1 MALYSDKKGR
11 PLRKSYRRVGIRR
24 DKNFSDLSSTS
35 TSLENLL
42 NELKD
47 DSDSTFLFR
56 DLAAIQN
63 ISSEGLDNSGYL
75 KIAGSAV
82 RYTNQGGDQLVY
94 DPRITYQNRLD
105 KVKIF
110 TGEPRLAG
118 GNGLTANYYQN
129 DQITFDEHSDFNY
142 NVDPNTTSADI
153 FGGVTAD
160 GELPSDNFWE
170 EGDFTYT
177 DKVHPQSVKSNTG
190 VKWEGYYI
198 PTRTGTV
205 QLVVESTGYYTMD
218 FNEVGYEEDNDKN
231 IISAGIGTYAEH
243 ARIGISRSIS
253 GINGSAGTNQIT
265 IPASNLGQINNIG
278 IGMTVSGSNNIAAET
293 KVTGFNKTTGVV
305 NLITSSGNAVTGTI
319 SNATLTFAR
328 ELGQRIRHPSDT
340 QTLIAFKKYRIR
352 FRYFHHKNFDSK
364 DIIRVFDVDYKTPN
378 MAADGDLRFNHLFSL
393 DYNFSN
399 AGKGDFNRFNDNS
412 ILYGGT
418 NIVGIGNSTDS
429 SEYLRVKSLGKLD
442 VTYKTKEFLGN
453 GLNVSTGIVRNQ
465 GSYTTLSNNPIVF
478 VGDTLTTNIEVGN
491 YVIGDNIPLDARVI
505 AIQDNQFV
513 IMDKNSTATA
523 TTTVK
528 FIDHRGFVRRVRI
541 DANTGNNVINA
552 ATGYSFRSSGTHTV
566 GGVTKNAPNERTI
579 NTDSQ
584 KDMIVIGTNISGYK
598 KIDSIATDGS
608 SVTLSGNVTTDANE
622 DVFVYQSRGL
632 KDNSLQTF
640 CDRFN
645 ASPTVRC
652 LISDIPTSESP
663 KNVGVTTFK
672 VEDLNGVG
680 VGWEVQGA
688 YFGQDGISISSI
700 ETDPAN
706 SDFKLITLS
715 SGITRPFP
723 DGAQITAVDP
733 SKDAT
738 DYQLCCPPTDT
749 SPPFVPTEDGLNTT
763 DEFKDFKLVE
773 GYLIFDDLTLKDVS
787 NNAFKIPDDDSLN
800 VNRTIDIKTP
810 NGVVMKLFATT

>member
-11 PLRKSYRRVGIRR
+11 PLRKSYKRVGIRR
-24 DKNFSDLSSTS
+24 DRNFSDLSSTS

-56 DLAAIQN
+56 DLAAIEN
-63 ISSEGLDNSGYL
+63 ISSEGLSNSNYL
-75 KIAGSAV
+75 KIAGRSTK
-82 RYTNQGGDQLVY
+82 YTTQIGQQLAY
-94 DPRITYQNRLD
+94 NPRITFQNKLD
-105 KVKIF
+105 KIKIF

-142 NVDPNTTSADI
+142 TADPNTTSADV

-170 EGDFTYT
+170 DGDFTYT
-177 DKVHPQSVKSNTG
+177 EKVHPQSVKSNTG

-198 PTRTGTV
+198 PTKTGQV
-205 QLVVESTGYYTMD
+205 EFVVESTGYFTMD
-218 FNEVGYEEDNDKN
+218 FNTSGYEEDNDKN
-231 IISAGIGTYAEH
+231 IVSPGIGTYTEY

-253 GINGSAGTNQIT
+253 GINGSAGTNEIT
-265 IPASNLGQINNIG
+265 IPNSNLGKMNNIG

-293 KVTGFNKTTGVV
+293 TVSDFNKNTGVV
-305 NLITSSGNAVTGTI
+305 QLATSSGNAVTGTI

-328 ELGQRIRHPSDT
+328 ELGQNIIHKSVT

-352 FRYFHHKNFDSK
+352 LRYFHHKNFDSK
-364 DIIRVFDVDYKTPN
+364 DISRKFDVDYRTPA
-378 MAADGDLRFNHLFSL
+378 MSADQDLRFNHLFSL
-393 DYNFSN
+393 DYDFSN
-399 AGKGDFNRFNDNS
+399 AGKGDFNRFDDNS
-412 ILYGGT
+412 VLFGGT

-442 VTYKTKEFLGN
+442 VTYRPKEFLGN
-453 GLNVSTGIVRNQ
+453 GSNISTGIVRNQ
-465 GSYTTLSNNPIVF
+465 GSFITSTNTPLVVANN
-478 VGDTLTTNIEVGN
+478 TLTSNIEVGN
-491 YVIGDNIPLDARVI
+491 YIIGDNIPLDARVI
-505 AIQDNQFV
+505 SIQDNQFV
-513 IMDKNSTATA
+513 VMDKNA
-523 TTTVK
+523 TTTAVNTVK
-528 FIDHRGFVRRVRI
+528 FINHRGFVRRVRVN
-541 DANTGNNVINA
+541 ANGGSTTIVA
-552 ATGYSFRSSGTHTV
+552 ASGFSFRSSGTHTV
-566 GGVTKNAPNERTI
+566 GGVPKNAPNERTI

-608 SVTLSGNVTTDANE
+608 SVTLSGSVTTAANE

-640 CDRFN
+640 CDRFSG
-645 ASPTVRC
+645 SPTVRC
-652 LISDIPTSESP
+652 LISDIAESESP
-663 KNVGVTTFK
+663 KNVGVTTFF
-672 VEDLNGVG
+672 VEDLNGIG
-680 VGWEVQGA
+680 VGWELQGA
-688 YFGQDGISISSI
+688 YFGQNGISISSI
-700 ETDPAN
+700 ETDPTN

-723 DGAQITAVDP
+723 DGARITAVEP
-733 SKDAT
+733 AKNTT

-749 SPPFVPTEDGLNTT
+749 SPPFVPTEDGLSTT
-763 DEFKDFKLVE
+763 NEFKDFKLVE
-773 GYLIFDDLTLKDVS
+773 GYLIFDDLTLRDES
-787 NNAFKIPDDDSLN
+787 GNASKIPDGDSLN

-810 NGVVMKLFATT
+810 SGVMKLFATT

>member
-11 PLRKSYRRVGIRR
+11 PLRKSYKRVGIRR
-24 DKNFSDLSSTS
+24 DRNFSDLSSTS

-56 DLAAIQN
+56 DLAAIEN
-63 ISSEGLDNSGYL
+63 ISSEGLSNSNYL
-75 KIAGSAV
+75 KIAGSSTK
-82 RYTNQGGDQLVY
+82 YTTQAGQQLAY
-94 DPRITYQNRLD
+94 NPRITFQNKLD
-105 KVKIF
+105 KIKIF

-142 NVDPNTTSADI
+142 TADPNTTSADV

-170 EGDFTYT
+170 DGDFTYT
-177 DKVHPQSVKSNTG
+177 EKVHPQSVKSNTG

-198 PTRTGTV
+198 PTKTGQV
-205 QLVVESTGYYTMD
+205 EFVVESTGYFTMD
-218 FNEVGYEEDNDKN
+218 FNTSGYEEDNDKN
-231 IISAGIGTYAEH
+231 IVSPGIGTYTEY

-253 GINGSAGTNQIT
+253 GINGSAGTNEIT
-265 IPASNLGQINNIG
+265 IPNSNLGKMNNIG

-293 KVTGFNKTTGVV
+293 TVSDFNKNTGVV
-305 NLITSSGNAVTGTI
+305 QLATSSGNAVTGTI

-328 ELGQRIRHPSDT
+328 ELGQNIIHKSVT

-352 FRYFHHKNFDSK
+352 LRYFHHKNFDSK
-364 DIIRVFDVDYKTPN
+364 DISRKFDVDYRTPA
-378 MAADGDLRFNHLFSL
+378 MSADQDLRFNHLFSL
-393 DYNFSN
+393 DYDFSN
-399 AGKGDFNRFNDNS
+399 AGKGDFNRFDDNS
-412 ILYGGT
+412 VLFGGT

-442 VTYKTKEFLGN
+442 VTYRPKEFLGN
-453 GLNVSTGIVRNQ
+453 GSNISTGIVRNQ
-465 GSYTTLSNNPIVF
+465 GSFITSTNTPLVVANN
-478 VGDTLTTNIEVGN
+478 TLTSNIEVGN
-491 YVIGDNIPLDARVI
+491 YIIGDNIPLDARVI
-505 AIQDNQFV
+505 SIQDNQFV
-513 IMDKNSTATA
+513 VMDKNA
-523 TTTVK
+523 TTTAVNTVK
-528 FIDHRGFVRRVRI
+528 FINHRGFVRRVRVN
-541 DANTGNNVINA
+541 ANGGSTTIVA
-552 ATGYSFRSSGTHTV
+552 ASGFSFRSSGTHTV
-566 GGVTKNAPNERTI
+566 GGVPKNAPNERTI

-608 SVTLSGNVTTDANE
+608 SVTLNGSVTTAANE

-640 CDRFN
+640 CDRFSG
-645 ASPTVRC
+645 SPTVRC
-652 LISDIPTSESP
+652 LISDIAESESP
-663 KNVGVTTFK
+663 KNVGVTTFF
-672 VEDLNGVG
+672 VEDLNGIG
-680 VGWEVQGA
+680 VGWELQGA
-688 YFGQDGISISSI
+688 YFGQNGISISSI
-700 ETDPAN
+700 ETDPTN

-723 DGAQITAVDP
+723 DGARITAVEP
-733 SKDAT
+733 AKNTT

-749 SPPFVPTEDGLNTT
+749 SPPFVPTEDGLSTT
-763 DEFKDFKLVE
+763 NEFKDFKLVE
-773 GYLIFDDLTLKDVS
+773 GYLIFDDLTLRDES
-787 NNAFKIPDDDSLN
+787 GNASKIPDGDSLN

-810 NGVVMKLFATT
+810 SGVMKLFATT

>member
-11 PLRKSYRRVGIRR
+11 PLRKSYRRIGIRR

-35 TSLENLL
+35 KSLENLL

-47 DSDSTFLFR
+47 DSDSTFLFS

-63 ISSEGLDNSGYL
+63 ISSEGLSNGDYL
-75 KIAGSAV
+75 KIAGSSTK
-82 RYTNQGGDQLVY
+82 YTTSVGQEFSY
-94 DPRITYQNRLD
+94 DPRITYQNKLD
-105 KVKIF
+105 KIKTF

-118 GNGLTANYYQN
+118 GGGLTANYYQN
-129 DQITFDEHSDFNY
+129 DQILFDEHSDFNY
-142 NVDPNTTSADI
+142 NVDPNTTSADV
-153 FGGVTAD
+153 FGGVTED
-160 GELPSDNFWE
+160 GQLPSDNFWE
-170 EGDFTYT
+170 EGNFGYT
-177 DKVHPQSVKSNTG
+177 EKVHPQSVKSNTG
-190 VKWEGYYI
+190 VKWEGYFI
-198 PTRTGTV
+198 PTRTGSV
-205 QLVVESTGYYTMD
+205 RFEVESTGYFTMD
-218 FNEVGYEEDNDKN
+218 FNKSGYEEDNDKK
-231 IISAGIGTYAEH
+231 IISVGIGTYTEH
-243 ARIGISRSIS
+243 VRIGISTSIS
-253 GINGSAGTNQIT
+253 GINSTASNQIT
-265 IPASNLGQINNIG
+265 IPTVNLEQMNTIG
-278 IGMTVSGSNNIAAET
+278 IGMTVSGSGITAET
-293 KVTGFNKTTGVV
+293 KVADFDRN
-305 NLITSSGNAVTGTI
+305 TGTVSLLSPTGDSFTGSV
-319 SNATLTFAR
+319 SNTTLTFAR
-328 ELGQRIRHPSDT
+328 ELGQTILHKFISP
-340 QTLIAFKKYRIR
+340 TLIAFKKYRIR
-352 FRYFHHKNFDSK
+352 LRYFHHKNFDSK
-364 DIIRVFDVDYKTPN
+364 DITRSFNIDYRDAGMPN
-378 MAADGDLRFNHLFSL
+378 DEDLRFNSLFSL
-393 DYNFSN
+393 DYDFSN
-399 AGKGDFNRFNDNS
+399 AGKGDFNKFDDNS
-412 ILYGGT
+412 VLFGGT

-442 VTYKTKEFLGN
+442 VTYKPKEFLGN
-453 GLNVSTGIVRNQ
+453 GSNLSTGIVRNQ
-465 GSYTTLSNNPIVF
+465 GSFITILNSPLVF
-478 VGDTLTTNIEVGN
+478 VTTNLTSNIEIGN

-505 AIQDNQFV
+505 DIQDNQFI

-528 FIDHRGFVRRVRI
+528 FINHRGFVRRVRI

-552 ATGYSFRSSGTHTV
+552 ATGYSFRSSGSHTV

-640 CDRFN
+640 CDRFS

-672 VEDLNGVG
+672 VEDLNGIG

-688 YFGQDGISISSI
+688 YFGQDGISISAI
-700 ETDPAN
+700 ETDPTN

-723 DGAQITAVDP
+723 DGAQITAVEP
-733 SKDAT
+733 TKNTT

-763 DEFKDFKLVE
+763 DEFKDFKLIE
-773 GYLIFDDLTLKDVS
+773 GYLIFDDLTIKDVS
-787 NNAFKIPDDDSLN
+787 NNATKIPDGDSLN
-800 VNRTIDIKTP
+800 VNRTLDIKTP
-810 NGVVMKLFATT
+810 SGVMKLFATT

>member
-11 PLRKSYRRVGIRR
+11 PLRKSYKRVGIRR
-24 DKNFSDLSSTS
+24 DRNFSDLSSTS

-56 DLAAIQN
+56 DLAAIEN
-63 ISSEGLDNSGYL
+63 ISSEGLSNSNYL
-75 KIAGSAV
+75 KIAGSSTK
-82 RYTNQGGDQLVY
+82 YTTQIGQQLAY
-94 DPRITYQNRLD
+94 NPRITFQNKLD
-105 KVKIF
+105 KIKIF

-142 NVDPNTTSADI
+142 TADPNTTSADV

-170 EGDFTYT
+170 DGDFTYT
-177 DKVHPQSVKSNTG
+177 EKVHPQSVKSNTG

-198 PTRTGTV
+198 PTKTGQV
-205 QLVVESTGYYTMD
+205 EFVVESTGYFTMD
-218 FNEVGYEEDNDKN
+218 FNTSGYEEDNDKN
-231 IISAGIGTYAEH
+231 IVSPGIGTYTEY

-253 GINGSAGTNQIT
+253 GINGSAGTNEIT
-265 IPASNLGQINNIG
+265 IPNSNLGKMNNIG

-293 KVTGFNKTTGVV
+293 TVSDFNKNTGVV
-305 NLITSSGNAVTGTI
+305 QLATSSGNAVTGTI

-328 ELGQRIRHPSDT
+328 ELGQNIIHKSVT

-352 FRYFHHKNFDSK
+352 LRYFHHKNFDSK
-364 DIIRVFDVDYKTPN
+364 DISRKFDVDYRTPA
-378 MAADGDLRFNHLFSL
+378 MSADQDLRFNHLFSL
-393 DYNFSN
+393 DYDFSN
-399 AGKGDFNRFNDNS
+399 AGKGDFNRFDDNS
-412 ILYGGT
+412 VLFGGT

-442 VTYKTKEFLGN
+442 VTYRPKEFLGN
-453 GLNVSTGIVRNQ
+453 GSNISTGIVRNQ
-465 GSYTTLSNNPIVF
+465 GSFITSTNTPLVVANN
-478 VGDTLTTNIEVGN
+478 TLTSNIEVGN
-491 YVIGDNIPLDARVI
+491 YIIGDNIPLDARVI
-505 AIQDNQFV
+505 SIQDNQFV
-513 IMDKNSTATA
+513 VMDKNA
-523 TTTVK
+523 TTTAVNTVK
-528 FIDHRGFVRRVRI
+528 FINHRGFVRRVRVN
-541 DANTGNNVINA
+541 ANGGNTTIVA
-552 ATGYSFRSSGTHTV
+552 ASGFSFRSSGTHTV
-566 GGVTKNAPNERTI
+566 GGVPKNAPNERTI

-608 SVTLSGNVTTDANE
+608 SVTLNGSVTTAANE

-640 CDRFN
+640 CDRFSG
-645 ASPTVRC
+645 SPTVRC
-652 LISDIPTSESP
+652 LISDIAESESP
-663 KNVGVTTFK
+663 KNVGVTTFF
-672 VEDLNGVG
+672 VEDLNGIG
-680 VGWEVQGA
+680 VGWELQGA
-688 YFGQDGISISSI
+688 YFGQNGISISSI
-700 ETDPAN
+700 ETDPTN

-723 DGAQITAVDP
+723 DGARITAVEP
-733 SKDAT
+733 AKNTT

-749 SPPFVPTEDGLNTT
+749 SPPFVPTEDGLSTT
-763 DEFKDFKLVE
+763 NEFKDFKLVE
-773 GYLIFDDLTLKDVS
+773 GYLIFDDLTLRDES
-787 NNAFKIPDDDSLN
+787 GNASKIPDGDSLN

-810 NGVVMKLFATT
+810 SGVMKLFATT

>member
-11 PLRKSYRRVGIRR
+11 PLRKSYKRVGIRR
-24 DKNFSDLSSTS
+24 DRNFSDLSSTS

-56 DLAAIQN
+56 DLAAIEN
-63 ISSEGLDNSGYL
+63 ISSEGLSNSNYL
-75 KIAGSAV
+75 KIAGSSTK
-82 RYTNQGGDQLVY
+82 YTTQAGQQLAY
-94 DPRITYQNRLD
+94 NPRITFQNKLD
-105 KVKIF
+105 KIKIF

-142 NVDPNTTSADI
+142 TADPNTTSADV

-170 EGDFTYT
+170 DGDFTYT
-177 DKVHPQSVKSNTG
+177 EKVHPQSVKSNTG

-198 PTRTGTV
+198 PTKTGQV
-205 QLVVESTGYYTMD
+205 EFVVESTGYFTMD
-218 FNEVGYEEDNDKN
+218 FNTSGYEEDNDKN
-231 IISAGIGTYAEH
+231 IVSPGIGTYTEY

-253 GINGSAGTNQIT
+253 GINGSAGTNEIT
-265 IPASNLGQINNIG
+265 IPNSNLGKMNNIG

-293 KVTGFNKTTGVV
+293 TVSDFNKNTGVV
-305 NLITSSGNAVTGTI
+305 QLATSSGNAVTGTI

-328 ELGQRIRHPSDT
+328 ELGQNIIHKSVT

-352 FRYFHHKNFDSK
+352 LRYFHHKNFDSK
-364 DIIRVFDVDYKTPN
+364 DISRKFDIDYRTPA
-378 MAADGDLRFNHLFSL
+378 MSADQDLRFNYLFSL
-393 DYNFSN
+393 DYDFSN
-399 AGKGDFNRFNDNS
+399 AGKGDFNRFDDNS
-412 ILYGGT
+412 VLFGGT

-442 VTYKTKEFLGN
+442 VTYRPKEFLGN
-453 GLNVSTGIVRNQ
+453 GSNISTGIVRNQ
-465 GSYTTLSNNPIVF
+465 GSFITSANTPLVIANN
-478 VGDTLTTNIEVGN
+478 TLTSNIEVGN
-491 YVIGDNIPLDARVI
+491 YIIGDNIPLDARVI
-505 AIQDNQFV
+505 SIQDNQFV
-513 IMDKNSTATA
+513 VMDKNA
-523 TTTVK
+523 TTTAVNTVK
-528 FIDHRGFVRRVRI
+528 FINHRGFVRRVRVN
-541 DANTGNNVINA
+541 ANGGSTTIVA
-552 ATGYSFRSSGTHTV
+552 ASGFSFRSSGTHTV
-566 GGVTKNAPNERTI
+566 GGVSKNAPNERTI

-608 SVTLSGNVTTDANE
+608 SVTLSGSVTTAANE

-640 CDRFN
+640 CDRFSG
-645 ASPTVRC
+645 SPTVRC
-652 LISDIPTSESP
+652 LISDIAESESP
-663 KNVGVTTFK
+663 KNVGVTTFF
-672 VEDLNGVG
+672 VEDLNGIG
-680 VGWEVQGA
+680 VGWELQGA
-688 YFGQDGISISSI
+688 YFGQNGISISSI
-700 ETDPAN
+700 ETDPTN

-723 DGAQITAVDP
+723 DGARITAVEP
-733 SKDAT
+733 AKNTT

-749 SPPFVPTEDGLNTT
+749 SPPFVPTEDGLSTT
-763 DEFKDFKLVE
+763 NEFKDFKLVE
-773 GYLIFDDLTLKDVS
+773 GYLIFDDLTLRDES
-787 NNAFKIPDDDSLN
+787 GNASKIPDGDSLN

-810 NGVVMKLFATT
+810 SGVMKLFATT

>member
-11 PLRKSYRRVGIRR
+11 PLRKSYKRVGIRR
-24 DKNFSDLSSTS
+24 DRNFSDLSSTS

-56 DLAAIQN
+56 DLAAIEN
-63 ISSEGLDNSGYL
+63 ISSEGLSNSNYL
-75 KIAGSAV
+75 KIAGSSTK
-82 RYTNQGGDQLVY
+82 YTTQAGQQLAY
-94 DPRITYQNRLD
+94 NPRITFQNKLD
-105 KVKIF
+105 KIKIF

-142 NVDPNTTSADI
+142 TADPNTTSADV

-170 EGDFTYT
+170 DGDFTYT
-177 DKVHPQSVKSNTG
+177 EKVHPQSVKSNTG

-198 PTRTGTV
+198 PTKTGQV
-205 QLVVESTGYYTMD
+205 EFVVESTGYFTMD
-218 FNEVGYEEDNDKN
+218 FNTSGYEEDNDKN
-231 IISAGIGTYAEH
+231 IVSPGIGTYTEY

-253 GINGSAGTNQIT
+253 GINGSAGTNEIT
-265 IPASNLGQINNIG
+265 IPNSNLGKMNNIG

-293 KVTGFNKTTGVV
+293 TVSDFNKNTGVV
-305 NLITSSGNAVTGTI
+305 QLATSSGNAVTGTI

-328 ELGQRIRHPSDT
+328 ELGQNVIHKSVT

-352 FRYFHHKNFDSK
+352 LRYFHHKNFDSK
-364 DIIRVFDVDYKTPN
+364 DISRKFDIDYRTPA
-378 MAADGDLRFNHLFSL
+378 MSADQDLRFNYLFSL
-393 DYNFSN
+393 DYDFSN
-399 AGKGDFNRFNDNS
+399 AGKGDFNRFDDNS
-412 ILYGGT
+412 VLFGGT

-442 VTYKTKEFLGN
+442 VTYRPKEFLGN
-453 GLNVSTGIVRNQ
+453 GSNISTGIVRNQ
-465 GSYTTLSNNPIVF
+465 GSFITSANTPLVIANN
-478 VGDTLTTNIEVGN
+478 TLTSNIEVGN
-491 YVIGDNIPLDARVI
+491 YIIGDNIPLDARVI
-505 AIQDNQFV
+505 SIQDNQFV
-513 IMDKNSTATA
+513 VMDKNA
-523 TTTVK
+523 TTTAVNTVK
-528 FIDHRGFVRRVRI
+528 FINHRGFVRRVRVN
-541 DANTGNNVINA
+541 ANGGSTTIVA
-552 ATGYSFRSSGTHTV
+552 ASGFSFRSSGTHTV
-566 GGVTKNAPNERTI
+566 GGVSKNAPNERTI

-608 SVTLSGNVTTDANE
+608 SVTLSGSVTTAANE

-640 CDRFN
+640 CDRFSG
-645 ASPTVRC
+645 SPTVRC
-652 LISDIPTSESP
+652 LISDIAESESP
-663 KNVGVTTFK
+663 KNVGVTTFF
-672 VEDLNGVG
+672 VEDLNGIG
-680 VGWEVQGA
+680 VGWELQGA
-688 YFGQDGISISSI
+688 YFGQNGISISSI
-700 ETDPAN
+700 ETDPTN

-723 DGAQITAVDP
+723 DGARITAVEP
-733 SKDAT
+733 AKNTT

-749 SPPFVPTEDGLNTT
+749 SPPFVPTEDGLSTT
-763 DEFKDFKLVE
+763 NEFKDFKLVE
-773 GYLIFDDLTLKDVS
+773 GYLIFDDLTLRDES
-787 NNAFKIPDDDSLN
+787 GNASKIPDGDSLN

-810 NGVVMKLFATT
+810 SGVMKLFATT

>member
-11 PLRKSYRRVGIRR
+11 PLRKSYKRVGIRR
-24 DKNFSDLSSTS
+24 DRNFSDLSSTS

-56 DLAAIQN
+56 DLAAIEN
-63 ISSEGLDNSGYL
+63 ISSEGLSNSNYL
-75 KIAGSAV
+75 KIAGSSTK
-82 RYTNQGGDQLVY
+82 YTTQIGQQLAY
-94 DPRITYQNRLD
+94 NPRITFQNKLD
-105 KVKIF
+105 KIKIF

-142 NVDPNTTSADI
+142 TADPNTTSADV

-170 EGDFTYT
+170 DGDFTYT
-177 DKVHPQSVKSNTG
+177 EKVHPQSVKSNTG

-198 PTRTGTV
+198 PTKTGQV
-205 QLVVESTGYYTMD
+205 EFVIESTGYFTMD
-218 FNEVGYEEDNDKN
+218 FNTSGYEEDNDKN
-231 IISAGIGTYAEH
+231 IVSPGIGTYTEY

-253 GINGSAGTNQIT
+253 GINGSAGTNEIT
-265 IPASNLGQINNIG
+265 IPNSNLGKMNNIG

-293 KVTGFNKTTGVV
+293 TVSDFNKNTGVV
-305 NLITSSGNAVTGTI
+305 QLATSSGNAVTGTI

-328 ELGQRIRHPSDT
+328 ELGQNVIHKSVT

-352 FRYFHHKNFDSK
+352 LRYFHHKNFDSK
-364 DIIRVFDVDYKTPN
+364 DIRRKFDVDYRTPA
-378 MAADGDLRFNHLFSL
+378 MSADQDLRFNYLFSL
-393 DYNFSN
+393 DYDFSN
-399 AGKGDFNRFNDNS
+399 AGKGDFNRFDDNS
-412 ILYGGT
+412 VLFGGT

-442 VTYKTKEFLGN
+442 VTYRPKEFLGN
-453 GLNVSTGIVRNQ
+453 GSNISTGVVRNQ
-465 GSYTTLSNNPIVF
+465 GSFITSANTPLVIANN
-478 VGDTLTTNIEVGN
+478 TLTSNIEVGN
-491 YVIGDNIPLDARVI
+491 YIIGDNIPLDARVI
-505 AIQDNQFV
+505 SIQDNQFV
-513 IMDKNSTATA
+513 VMDKNA
-523 TTTVK
+523 TTTAVNTVK
-528 FIDHRGFVRRVRI
+528 FINHRGFVRRVRVN
-541 DANTGNNVINA
+541 ANGGNTTIVA
-552 ATGYSFRSSGTHTV
+552 ASGFSFRSSGTHTV
-566 GGVTKNAPNERTI
+566 GGVPKNAPNERTI

-608 SVTLSGNVTTDANE
+608 SVTLSGSVTTAANE

-640 CDRFN
+640 CDRFSG
-645 ASPTVRC
+645 SPTVRC
-652 LISDIPTSESP
+652 LISDIAESESP
-663 KNVGVTTFK
+663 KNVGVTTFF
-672 VEDLNGVG
+672 VEDLNGIG
-680 VGWEVQGA
+680 VGWELQGA
-688 YFGQDGISISSI
+688 YFGQNGISISSI
-700 ETDPAN
+700 ETDPTN

-723 DGAQITAVDP
+723 DGARITAVEP
-733 SKDAT
+733 AKNTT

-749 SPPFVPTEDGLNTT
+749 SPPFVPTEDGLSTT
-763 DEFKDFKLVE
+763 NEFKDFKLVE
-773 GYLIFDDLTLKDVS
+773 GYLIFDDLTLRDES
-787 NNAFKIPDDDSLN
+787 GNASKIPDGDSLN

-810 NGVVMKLFATT
+810 SGVMKLFATT

>member
-11 PLRKSYRRVGIRR
+11 PLRKSYKRVGIRR
-24 DKNFSDLSSTS
+24 DRNFSDLSSTS

-56 DLAAIQN
+56 DLAAIEN
-63 ISSEGLDNSGYL
+63 ISSEGLSNSNYL
-75 KIAGSAV
+75 KIAGSSTK
-82 RYTNQGGDQLVY
+82 YTTQTGQQLAY
-94 DPRITYQNRLD
+94 NPRITFQNKLD
-105 KVKIF
+105 KIKIF

-129 DQITFDEHSDFNY
+129 DQIKFDEHSDFNY
-142 NVDPNTTSADI
+142 TADPNTTSADV

-170 EGDFTYT
+170 DGDFTYT
-177 DKVHPQSVKSNTG
+177 EKVHPQSVKSNTG

-198 PTRTGTV
+198 PTKTGQV
-205 QLVVESTGYYTMD
+205 QFVVESTGYFTMD
-218 FNEVGYEEDNDKN
+218 FNTSGYEEDNDKN
-231 IISAGIGTYAEH
+231 IVSPGIGTYTEY

-253 GINGSAGTNQIT
+253 GINGSAGTNEIT
-265 IPASNLGQINNIG
+265 IPNSNLGKMNNIG

-293 KVTGFNKTTGVV
+293 TVLDFNKNTGVV
-305 NLITSSGNAVTGTI
+305 QLATSSGNAVTGTI

-328 ELGQRIRHPSDT
+328 ELGQNIVHKSVT

-364 DIIRVFDVDYKTPN
+364 DIRRKFDVDYRTPA
-378 MAADGDLRFNHLFSL
+378 MSADQDLRFNYLFSL
-393 DYNFSN
+393 DYDFSN
-399 AGKGDFNRFNDNS
+399 AGKGDFNRFDDNS
-412 ILYGGT
+412 VLFGGT

-442 VTYKTKEFLGN
+442 VTYRPKEFLGN
-453 GLNVSTGIVRNQ
+453 GSNISTGIVRNQ
-465 GSYTTLSNNPIVF
+465 GSFITSANTPLVIANN
-478 VGDTLTTNIEVGN
+478 TLTSNIEVGN
-491 YVIGDNIPLDARVI
+491 YIIGDNIPLDARVI
-505 AIQDNQFV
+505 SIQDNQFV
-513 IMDKNSTATA
+513 VMDKNA
-523 TTTVK
+523 TTTAVNTVK
-528 FIDHRGFVRRVRI
+528 FINHRGFVRRVRVN
-541 DANTGNNVINA
+541 ANGGNTTIVA
-552 ATGYSFRSSGTHTV
+552 ASGFSFRSSGTHTV
-566 GGVTKNAPNERTI
+566 GGVPKNAPNERTI

-608 SVTLSGNVTTDANE
+608 SVTLSGSVTTTANE

-640 CDRFN
+640 CDRFSG
-645 ASPTVRC
+645 SPTVRC
-652 LISDIPTSESP
+652 LISDIPEADSPLNIGTTS
-663 KNVGVTTFK
+663 FK
-672 VEDLNGVG
+672 VEDLNGIA
-680 VGWEVQGA
+680 VGWELQGA
-688 YFGQDGISISSI
+688 YFGQNGISISSI
-700 ETDPAN
+700 ETDPTN
-706 SDFKLITLS
+706 SNFKLITLS

-723 DGAQITAVDP
+723 DGARITAVEP
-733 SKDAT
+733 AKNTT

-749 SPPFVPTEDGLNTT
+749 SPPFVPTEDGLSTT
-763 DEFKDFKLVE
+763 NEFKDFKLVE
-773 GYLIFDDLTLKDVS
+773 GYLIFDDLTLRDES
-787 NNAFKIPDDDSLN
+787 GNASKIPDGDSLN

-810 NGVVMKLFATT
+810 SGVMKLFATT

>member
-11 PLRKSYRRVGIRR
+11 PLRKSYKRVGIRR

-56 DLAAIQN
+56 DLAAIEN
-63 ISSEGLDNSGYL
+63 ISSEGLSNSNYL
-75 KIAGSAV
+75 KIAGSSTK
-82 RYTNQGGDQLVY
+82 YTTQAGQQLAY
-94 DPRITYQNRLD
+94 NPRITFQNKLD
-105 KVKIF
+105 KIKIF

-142 NVDPNTTSADI
+142 TADPNTTSADV

-170 EGDFTYT
+170 DGDFTYT
-177 DKVHPQSVKSNTG
+177 EKVHPQSVKSNTG

-198 PTRTGTV
+198 PTKTGQV
-205 QLVVESTGYYTMD
+205 EFVVESTGYFTMD
-218 FNEVGYEEDNDKN
+218 FNTSGYEEDNDKN
-231 IISAGIGTYAEH
+231 IVSPGIGTYTEY

-253 GINGSAGTNQIT
+253 GINGSAGTNEIT
-265 IPASNLGQINNIG
+265 IPNSNLGKMNNIG

-293 KVTGFNKTTGVV
+293 TVSDFNKNTGVV
-305 NLITSSGNAVTGTI
+305 QLATSSGNAVTGTI

-328 ELGQRIRHPSDT
+328 ELGQNVIHKSVT

-352 FRYFHHKNFDSK
+352 LRYFHHKNFDSK
-364 DIIRVFDVDYKTPN
+364 DISRKFDIDYRTPA
-378 MAADGDLRFNHLFSL
+378 MSADQDLRFNYLFSL
-393 DYNFSN
+393 DYDFSN
-399 AGKGDFNRFNDNS
+399 AGKGDFNRFDDNS
-412 ILYGGT
+412 VLFGGT

-442 VTYKTKEFLGN
+442 VTYRPKEFLGN
-453 GLNVSTGIVRNQ
+453 GSNISTGIVRNQ
-465 GSYTTLSNNPIVF
+465 GSFITSANTPLVIANN
-478 VGDTLTTNIEVGN
+478 TLTSNIEVGN
-491 YVIGDNIPLDARVI
+491 YIIGDNIPLDARVI
-505 AIQDNQFV
+505 SIQDNQFV
-513 IMDKNSTATA
+513 VMDKNA
-523 TTTVK
+523 TTTAVNTVK
-528 FIDHRGFVRRVRI
+528 FINHRGFVRRVRVN
-541 DANTGNNVINA
+541 ANGGSTTIVA
-552 ATGYSFRSSGTHTV
+552 ASGFSFRSSGTHTV
-566 GGVTKNAPNERTI
+566 GGVSKNAPNERTI

-598 KIDSIATDGS
+598 KIDSISTDGS
-608 SVTLSGNVTTDANE
+608 SVTLSGSVTTAANE

-640 CDRFN
+640 CDRFSG
-645 ASPTVRC
+645 SPTVRC
-652 LISDIPTSESP
+652 LISDIAESESP
-663 KNVGVTTFK
+663 KNVGVTTFF
-672 VEDLNGVG
+672 VEDLNGIG
-680 VGWEVQGA
+680 VGWELQGA
-688 YFGQDGISISSI
+688 YFGQNGISISSI
-700 ETDPAN
+700 ETDPTN

-723 DGAQITAVDP
+723 DGARITAVEP
-733 SKDAT
+733 AKNTT

-749 SPPFVPTEDGLNTT
+749 SPPFVPTEDGLSTT
-763 DEFKDFKLVE
+763 NEFKDFKLVE
-773 GYLIFDDLTLKDVS
+773 GYLIFDDLTLRDES
-787 NNAFKIPDDDSLN
+787 GNASKIPDGDSLN

-810 NGVVMKLFATT
+810 SGVMKLFATT

>member
-11 PLRKSYRRVGIRR
+11 PLRKSYRRIGIRR

-35 TSLENLL
+35 KSLENLL

-47 DSDSTFLFR
+47 DSDSTFLFS

-63 ISSEGLDNSGYL
+63 ISSEGLSNGDYL
-75 KIAGSAV
+75 KIAGSSTK
-82 RYTNQGGDQLVY
+82 YTTSVGQEFSY
-94 DPRITYQNRLD
+94 DPRITYQNKLD
-105 KVKIF
+105 KIKTF

-118 GNGLTANYYQN
+118 GGGLTANYYQN
-129 DQITFDEHSDFNY
+129 DQILFDEHSDFNY
-142 NVDPNTTSADI
+142 NVDPNTTSADV
-153 FGGVTAD
+153 FGGVTED
-160 GELPSDNFWE
+160 GQLPSDNFWE
-170 EGDFTYT
+170 EGNFGYT
-177 DKVHPQSVKSNTG
+177 EKVHPQSVKSNTG
-190 VKWEGYYI
+190 VKWEGYFI
-198 PTRTGTV
+198 PTRTGSV
-205 QLVVESTGYYTMD
+205 RFEVESTGYFTMD
-218 FNEVGYEEDNDKN
+218 FNKSGYEEDNDKK
-231 IISAGIGTYAEH
+231 IISVGIGTYTEH
-243 ARIGISRSIS
+243 VRIGISTSIS
-253 GINGSAGTNQIT
+253 GINSTASNQIT
-265 IPASNLGQINNIG
+265 IPTVNLEQMNTIG
-278 IGMTVSGSNNIAAET
+278 IGMTVSGSGITAET
-293 KVTGFNKTTGVV
+293 KVADFDRN
-305 NLITSSGNAVTGTI
+305 TGTVSLLSPTGDSFTGSV
-319 SNATLTFAR
+319 SNTTLTFAR
-328 ELGQRIRHPSDT
+328 ELGQTILHKFISP
-340 QTLIAFKKYRIR
+340 TLIAFKKYRIR
-352 FRYFHHKNFDSK
+352 LRYFHHKNFDSK
-364 DIIRVFDVDYKTPN
+364 DITRSFNIDYRDAGMPN
-378 MAADGDLRFNHLFSL
+378 DEDLRFNSLFSL
-393 DYNFSN
+393 DYDFSN
-399 AGKGDFNRFNDNS
+399 AGKGDFNKFDDNS
-412 ILYGGT
+412 VLFGGT

-442 VTYKTKEFLGN
+442 VTYKPKEFLGN
-453 GLNVSTGIVRNQ
+453 GSNLSTGIVRNQ
-465 GSYTTLSNNPIVF
+465 GSFITILNSPLVF
-478 VGDTLTTNIEVGN
+478 VTTNLTSNIEIGN

-505 AIQDNQFV
+505 DIQDNQFI

-528 FIDHRGFVRRVRI
+528 FINHRGFVRRVRI

-552 ATGYSFRSSGTHTV
+552 ATGYSFRSSGSHTV

-640 CDRFN
+640 CDRFS

-672 VEDLNGVG
+672 VEDLNGIG

-688 YFGQDGISISSI
+688 YFGQDGISISEI
-700 ETDPAN
+700 ETDPTN

-723 DGAQITAVDP
+723 DGAQITAVEP
-733 SKDAT
+733 TKNTT

-763 DEFKDFKLVE
+763 DEFKDFKLIE
-773 GYLIFDDLTLKDVS
+773 GYLIFDDLTIKDVS
-787 NNAFKIPDDDSLN
+787 NNATKIPDGDSLN
-800 VNRTIDIKTP
+800 VNRTLDIKTP
-810 NGVVMKLFATT
+810 LGVMKLFATT

>member
-11 PLRKSYRRVGIRR
+11 PLRKSYKRVGIRR
-24 DKNFSDLSSTS
+24 DRNFSDLSSTS

-56 DLAAIQN
+56 DLAAIEN
-63 ISSEGLDNSGYL
+63 ISSEGLSNSNYL
-75 KIAGSAV
+75 KIAGSSTK
-82 RYTNQGGDQLVY
+82 YSTQTGQQLAY
-94 DPRITYQNRLD
+94 NPRITFQNKLD
-105 KVKIF
+105 KIKIF

-142 NVDPNTTSADI
+142 TADPNTTSADV

-177 DKVHPQSVKSNTG
+177 EKVHPQSVKSNTG

-198 PTRTGTV
+198 PTKTGQV
-205 QLVVESTGYYTMD
+205 EFVIESTGYFTMD
-218 FNEVGYEEDNDKN
+218 FNTSGYEEDNDKN
-231 IISAGIGTYAEH
+231 IVSPGIGTYTEY

-253 GINGSAGTNQIT
+253 GINGSAGTNEIT
-265 IPASNLGQINNIG
+265 IPNSNLGKMNNIG

-293 KVTGFNKTTGVV
+293 TVSDFNKNTGVV
-305 NLITSSGNAVTGTI
+305 QLATSSGNAVTGTI

-328 ELGQRIRHPSDT
+328 ELGQNVIHKSVT

-352 FRYFHHKNFDSK
+352 LRYFHHKNFDSK
-364 DIIRVFDVDYKTPN
+364 DISRKFDVDYRTPA
-378 MAADGDLRFNHLFSL
+378 MSADQDLRFNYLFSL
-393 DYNFSN
+393 DYDFSN
-399 AGKGDFNRFNDNS
+399 AGKGDFNRFDDNS
-412 ILYGGT
+412 VLFGGT

-442 VTYKTKEFLGN
+442 VTYRPKEFLGN
-453 GLNVSTGIVRNQ
+453 GSNISTGIVRNQ
-465 GSYTTLSNNPIVF
+465 GSFITSTNTPLVVANN
-478 VGDTLTTNIEVGN
+478 TLTSNIEVGN
-491 YVIGDNIPLDARVI
+491 YIIGDNIPLDARVI
-505 AIQDNQFV
+505 SIQDNQFV
-513 IMDKNSTATA
+513 VMDKNA
-523 TTTVK
+523 TTTAVNTVK
-528 FIDHRGFVRRVRI
+528 FINHRGFVRRVRVN
-541 DANTGNNVINA
+541 ANGGNTTIVA
-552 ATGYSFRSSGTHTV
+552 ASGFSFRSSGTHTV
-566 GGVTKNAPNERTI
+566 GGVPKNAPNERTI

-608 SVTLSGNVTTDANE
+608 SVTLNGSVTTAANE

-640 CDRFN
+640 CDRFSG
-645 ASPTVRC
+645 SPTVRC
-652 LISDIPTSESP
+652 LISDIAESESP
-663 KNVGVTTFK
+663 KNVGVTTFF
-672 VEDLNGVG
+672 VEDLNGIG
-680 VGWEVQGA
+680 VGWELQGA
-688 YFGQDGISISSI
+688 YFGQNGISISSI
-700 ETDPAN
+700 ETDPTN

-723 DGAQITAVDP
+723 DGARITAVEP
-733 SKDAT
+733 AKNTT

-749 SPPFVPTEDGLNTT
+749 SPPFVPTEDGLSTT
-763 DEFKDFKLVE
+763 NEFKDFKLVE
-773 GYLIFDDLTLKDVS
+773 GYLIFDDLTLRDES
-787 NNAFKIPDDDSLN
+787 GNASKIPDGDSLN

-810 NGVVMKLFATT
+810 SGVMKLFATT

>member
-11 PLRKSYRRVGIRR
+11 PLRKSYKRVGIRR
-24 DKNFSDLSSTS
+24 DRNFSDLSSTS

-56 DLAAIQN
+56 DLAAIEN
-63 ISSEGLDNSGYL
+63 ISSEGLSNSNYL
-75 KIAGSAV
+75 KIAGSSTK
-82 RYTNQGGDQLVY
+82 YTTQAGQQLAY
-94 DPRITYQNRLD
+94 NPRITFQNKLD
-105 KVKIF
+105 KIKIF

-142 NVDPNTTSADI
+142 TADPNTTSADV

-170 EGDFTYT
+170 DGDFTYT
-177 DKVHPQSVKSNTG
+177 EKVHPQSVKSNTG

-198 PTRTGTV
+198 PTKTGQV
-205 QLVVESTGYYTMD
+205 EFVVESTGYFTMD
-218 FNEVGYEEDNDKN
+218 FNTSGYEEDNDKN
-231 IISAGIGTYAEH
+231 IVSPGIGTYTEY

-253 GINGSAGTNQIT
+253 GINGSAGTNEIT
-265 IPASNLGQINNIG
+265 IPNSNLGKMNNIG

-293 KVTGFNKTTGVV
+293 TVSDFNKNTGVV
-305 NLITSSGNAVTGTI
+305 QLATSSGNAVTGTI

-328 ELGQRIRHPSDT
+328 QLGQRIRHKFTTS
-340 QTLIAFKKYRIR
+340 TLIEFKKYRIR
-352 FRYFHHKNFDSK
+352 LRYFHHKNFDSK
-364 DIIRVFDVDYKTPN
+364 DISRKFDIDYRTPA
-378 MAADGDLRFNHLFSL
+378 MSADQDLRFNYLFSL
-393 DYNFSN
+393 DYDFSN
-399 AGKGDFNRFNDNS
+399 AGKGDFNRFDDNS
-412 ILYGGT
+412 VLFGGT

-442 VTYKTKEFLGN
+442 VTYRPKEFLGN
-453 GLNVSTGIVRNQ
+453 GSNISTGIVRNQ
-465 GSYTTLSNNPIVF
+465 GSFITSANTPLVIANN
-478 VGDTLTTNIEVGN
+478 TLTSNIEVGN
-491 YVIGDNIPLDARVI
+491 YIIGDNIPLDARVI
-505 AIQDNQFV
+505 SIQDNQFV
-513 IMDKNSTATA
+513 VMDKNA
-523 TTTVK
+523 TTTAVNTVK
-528 FIDHRGFVRRVRI
+528 FINHRGFVRRVRVN
-541 DANTGNNVINA
+541 ANGGSTTIVA
-552 ATGYSFRSSGTHTV
+552 ASGFSFRSSGTHTV
-566 GGVTKNAPNERTI
+566 GGVSKNAPNERTI

-608 SVTLSGNVTTDANE
+608 SVTLNGSVTTAANE

-640 CDRFN
+640 CDRFSG
-645 ASPTVRC
+645 SPTVRC
-652 LISDIPTSESP
+652 LISDIAESESP
-663 KNVGVTTFK
+663 KNVGVTTFF
-672 VEDLNGVG
+672 VEDLNGIG
-680 VGWEVQGA
+680 VGWELQGA
-688 YFGQDGISISSI
+688 YFGQNGISISSI
-700 ETDPAN
+700 ETDPTN

-723 DGAQITAVDP
+723 DGARITAVEP
-733 SKDAT
+733 AKNTT

-749 SPPFVPTEDGLNTT
+749 SPPFVPTEDGLSTT
-763 DEFKDFKLVE
+763 NEFKDFKLVE
-773 GYLIFDDLTLKDVS
+773 GYLIFDDLTLRDES
-787 NNAFKIPDDDSLN
+787 GNASKIPDGDSLN

-810 NGVVMKLFATT
+810 SGVMKLFATT

>member
-11 PLRKSYRRVGIRR
+11 PLRKSYKRVGIRR
-24 DKNFSDLSSTS
+24 DRNFSDLSSTS

-56 DLAAIQN
+56 DLAAIEN
-63 ISSEGLDNSGYL
+63 ISSEGLSNSNYL
-75 KIAGSAV
+75 KIAGSSTK
-82 RYTNQGGDQLVY
+82 YTTQIGQQLAY
-94 DPRITYQNRLD
+94 NPRITFQNKLD
-105 KVKIF
+105 KIKIF

-142 NVDPNTTSADI
+142 TADPNTTSADV

-170 EGDFTYT
+170 DGDFTYT
-177 DKVHPQSVKSNTG
+177 EKVHPQSVKSNTG

-198 PTRTGTV
+198 PTKTGQV
-205 QLVVESTGYYTMD
+205 EFVVESTGYFTMD
-218 FNEVGYEEDNDKN
+218 FNTSGYEEDNDKN
-231 IISAGIGTYAEH
+231 IVSPGIGTYTEY

-253 GINGSAGTNQIT
+253 GINGSAGTNEIT
-265 IPASNLGQINNIG
+265 IPNSNLGKMNNIG

-293 KVTGFNKTTGVV
+293 TVSDFNKNTGVV
-305 NLITSSGNAVTGTI
+305 QLATSSGNAVTGTI

-328 ELGQRIRHPSDT
+328 ELGQNVIHKSVT

-352 FRYFHHKNFDSK
+352 LRYFHHKNFDSK
-364 DIIRVFDVDYKTPN
+364 DISRKFDIDYRTPA
-378 MAADGDLRFNHLFSL
+378 MSADQDLRFNYLFSL
-393 DYNFSN
+393 DYDFSN
-399 AGKGDFNRFNDNS
+399 AGKGDFNRFDDNS
-412 ILYGGT
+412 VLFGGT

-442 VTYKTKEFLGN
+442 VTYRPKEFLGN
-453 GLNVSTGIVRNQ
+453 GSNISTGIVRNQ
-465 GSYTTLSNNPIVF
+465 GSFITSTNTPLVVANN
-478 VGDTLTTNIEVGN
+478 TLTSNIEVGN
-491 YVIGDNIPLDARVI
+491 YIIGDNIPLDARVI
-505 AIQDNQFV
+505 SIQDNQFV
-513 IMDKNSTATA
+513 VMDKNA
-523 TTTVK
+523 TTTAVNTVK
-528 FIDHRGFVRRVRI
+528 FINHRGFVRRVRVN
-541 DANTGNNVINA
+541 ANGGNTTIVA
-552 ATGYSFRSSGTHTV
+552 ASGFSFRSSGTHTV
-566 GGVTKNAPNERTI
+566 GGVPKNAPNERTI

-608 SVTLSGNVTTDANE
+608 SVTLSGSVTTAANE

-640 CDRFN
+640 CDRFSG
-645 ASPTVRC
+645 SPTVRC
-652 LISDIPTSESP
+652 LISDIAESESP
-663 KNVGVTTFK
+663 KNVGVTTFF
-672 VEDLNGVG
+672 VEDLNGIG
-680 VGWEVQGA
+680 VGWELQGA
-688 YFGQDGISISSI
+688 YFGQNGISISSI
-700 ETDPAN
+700 ETDPTN

-723 DGAQITAVDP
+723 DGARITAVEP
-733 SKDAT
+733 AKNTT

-749 SPPFVPTEDGLNTT
+749 SPPFVPTEDGLSTT
-763 DEFKDFKLVE
+763 NEFKDFKLVE
-773 GYLIFDDLTLKDVS
+773 GYLIFDDLTLRDES
-787 NNAFKIPDDDSLN
+787 GNASKIPDGDSLN

-810 NGVVMKLFATT
+810 SGVMKLFATT

>member
-11 PLRKSYRRVGIRR
+11 PLRKSYKRVGIRR
-24 DKNFSDLSSTS
+24 DRNFSDLSSTS

-56 DLAAIQN
+56 DLAAIEN
-63 ISSEGLDNSGYL
+63 ISSEGLSNSNYL
-75 KIAGSAV
+75 KIAGSSTK
-82 RYTNQGGDQLVY
+82 YSTQTGQQLAY
-94 DPRITYQNRLD
+94 NPRITFQNKLD
-105 KVKIF
+105 KIKIF

-142 NVDPNTTSADI
+142 TADPNTTSADV

-177 DKVHPQSVKSNTG
+177 EKVHPQSVKSNTG

-198 PTRTGTV
+198 PTKTGQV
-205 QLVVESTGYYTMD
+205 EFVIESTGYFTMD
-218 FNEVGYEEDNDKN
+218 FNTSGYEEDNDKN
-231 IISAGIGTYAEH
+231 IVSPGIGTYTEY

-253 GINGSAGTNQIT
+253 GINGSAGTNEIT
-265 IPASNLGQINNIG
+265 IPNSNLGKMNNIG

-293 KVTGFNKTTGVV
+293 TVSDFNKNTGVV
-305 NLITSSGNAVTGTI
+305 QLATSSGNAVTGTI

-328 ELGQRIRHPSDT
+328 ELGQNVIHKSVT

-352 FRYFHHKNFDSK
+352 LRYFHHKNFDSK
-364 DIIRVFDVDYKTPN
+364 DISRKFDVDYRTPA
-378 MAADGDLRFNHLFSL
+378 MSADQDLRFNYLFSL
-393 DYNFSN
+393 DYDFSN
-399 AGKGDFNRFNDNS
+399 AGKGDFNRFDDNS
-412 ILYGGT
+412 VLFGGT

-442 VTYKTKEFLGN
+442 VTYRPKEFLGN
-453 GLNVSTGIVRNQ
+453 GSNISTGIVRNQ
-465 GSYTTLSNNPIVF
+465 GSFITSTNTPLVVANN
-478 VGDTLTTNIEVGN
+478 TLTSNIEVGN
-491 YVIGDNIPLDARVI
+491 YIIGDNIPLDARVI
-505 AIQDNQFV
+505 SIQDNQFV
-513 IMDKNSTATA
+513 VMDKNA
-523 TTTVK
+523 TTTAVNTVK
-528 FIDHRGFVRRVRI
+528 FINHRGFVRRVRVN
-541 DANTGNNVINA
+541 ANGGNTTIVA
-552 ATGYSFRSSGTHTV
+552 ASGFSFRSSGTHTV
-566 GGVTKNAPNERTI
+566 GGVPKNAPNERTI

-608 SVTLSGNVTTDANE
+608 SVTLNGSVTTVANE

-640 CDRFN
+640 CDRFSG
-645 ASPTVRC
+645 SPTVRC
-652 LISDIPTSESP
+652 LISDIAESESP
-663 KNVGVTTFK
+663 KNVGVTTFF
-672 VEDLNGVG
+672 VEDLNGIG
-680 VGWEVQGA
+680 VGWELQGA
-688 YFGQDGISISSI
+688 YFGQNGISISSI
-700 ETDPAN
+700 ETDPTN

-723 DGAQITAVDP
+723 DGARITAVEP
-733 SKDAT
+733 AKNTT

-749 SPPFVPTEDGLNTT
+749 SPPFVPTEDGLSTT
-763 DEFKDFKLVE
+763 NEFKDFKLVE
-773 GYLIFDDLTLKDVS
+773 GYLIFDDLTLRDES
-787 NNAFKIPDDDSLN
+787 GNASKIPDGDSLN

-810 NGVVMKLFATT
+810 SGVMKLFATT

>member
-1 MALYSDKKGR
+1 MALYSDKQGR

-47 DSDSTFLFR
+47 DSDSTFLFS
-56 DLAAIQN
+56 DLGAIQN
-63 ISSEGLDNSGYL
+63 IFSEGLSNSNYL
-75 KIAGSAV
+75 RIAGSSTK
-82 RYTNQGGDQLVY
+82 YTTSSGQQLSY
-94 DPRITYQNRLD
+94 DPRITYQNKLD
-105 KVKIF
+105 KIRTF

-129 DQITFDEHSDFNY
+129 DQIQFDEHSDFNY

-153 FGGVTAD
+153 FGGVTEE

-170 EGDFTYT
+170 NGDFSYT
-177 DKVHPQSVKSNTG
+177 EKIHPQSVKSNTG

-198 PTRTGTV
+198 PTRTGA
-205 QLVVESTGYYTMD
+205 VEFIVECTGYFSMD
-218 FNEVGYEEDNDKN
+218 FNKEGYEEDNDKK
-231 IISAGIGTYAEH
+231 IISPGIGTYTEYV
-243 ARIGISRSIS
+243 RIGISTSIS
-253 GINGSAGTNQIT
+253 GINGSAGTDIIT
-265 IPASNLGQINNIG
+265 IPSVNLEQMNTIG
-278 IGMTVSGSNNIAAET
+278 IGMTVSGTNIAAET
-293 KVTGFNKTTGVV
+293 LISDFDKNTGVV
-305 NLITSSGNAVTGTI
+305 ELSSATGNAVTGTI

-328 ELGQRIRHPSDT
+328 QLGQRIKHKFT
-340 QTLIAFKKYRIR
+340 TNTLIEFKKYRIR
-352 FRYFHHKNFDSK
+352 LRYFHHKNFDSK
-364 DIIRVFDVDYKTPN
+364 DIERLFDIDYRPTTS
-378 MAADGDLRFNHLFSL
+378 ATHVDLRFNNLFSL
-393 DYNFSN
+393 DYDFTDS
-399 AGKGDFNRFNDNS
+399 GKGDFNRFDDNS
-412 ILYGGT
+412 VRFGGT

-429 SEYLRVKSLGKLD
+429 SKYLRVKSLGKLD
-442 VTYKTKEFLGN
+442 VTYKPKEFLGN
-453 GLNVSTGIVRNQ
+453 GSNISTGIVRNQ
-465 GSYTTLSNNPIVF
+465 GSFVTVNNSPLVF
-478 VGDTLTTNIEVGN
+478 TNNNLTSNIEVGN
-491 YVIGDNIPLDARVI
+491 YIIGDNIPQDARVLDI
-505 AIQDNQFV
+505 SDNHFV
-513 IMDKNSTATA
+513 YMDKNATATA
-523 TTTVK
+523 STTVK
-528 FIDHRGFVRRVRI
+528 FINHRGFVRRVRI

-552 ATGYSFRSSGTHTV
+552 ATGYSFRSSGSHTV
-566 GGVTKNAPNERTI
+566 DGVTKNAPNERTI

-598 KIDSIATDGS
+598 KIDSISTDGS

-640 CDRFN
+640 CDRFS

-672 VEDLNGVG
+672 VEDLNGIG

-723 DGAQITAVDP
+723 DGAQITAVEP
-733 SKDAT
+733 SKNTT

-773 GYLIFDDLTLKDVS
+773 GYLIFDDLTIKDVS
-787 NNAFKIPDDDSLN
+787 NNATKIPDGDSLN
-800 VNRTIDIKTP
+800 VNRTLDIKTP
-810 NGVVMKLFATT
+810 SGVMKLFATT

>member
-11 PLRKSYRRVGIRR
+11 PLRKSYKRVGIRR
-24 DKNFSDLSSTS
+24 DRNFSDLSSTS

-56 DLAAIQN
+56 DLAAIEN
-63 ISSEGLDNSGYL
+63 ISSEGLSNSNYL
-75 KIAGSAV
+75 KIAGSSTK
-82 RYTNQGGDQLVY
+82 YTTQAGQQLAY
-94 DPRITYQNRLD
+94 NPRITFQNKLD
-105 KVKIF
+105 KIKIF

-142 NVDPNTTSADI
+142 TADPNTTSADV

-170 EGDFTYT
+170 DGDFTYT
-177 DKVHPQSVKSNTG
+177 EKVHPQSVKSNTG

-198 PTRTGTV
+198 PTKTGQV
-205 QLVVESTGYYTMD
+205 EFVVESTGYFTMD
-218 FNEVGYEEDNDKN
+218 FNTSGYEEDNDKN
-231 IISAGIGTYAEH
+231 IVSPGIGTYTEY

-253 GINGSAGTNQIT
+253 GINGSAGTNEIT
-265 IPASNLGQINNIG
+265 IPNSNLGKMNNIG

-293 KVTGFNKTTGVV
+293 TVSDFNKNTGVV
-305 NLITSSGNAVTGTI
+305 QLATSSGNAVTGTI

-328 ELGQRIRHPSDT
+328 ELGQNVIHKSVT

-352 FRYFHHKNFDSK
+352 LRYFHHKNFDSK
-364 DIIRVFDVDYKTPN
+364 DISRKFDIDYRTPA
-378 MAADGDLRFNHLFSL
+378 MSADQDLRFNYLFSL
-393 DYNFSN
+393 DYDFSN
-399 AGKGDFNRFNDNS
+399 AGKGDFNRFDDNS
-412 ILYGGT
+412 VLFGGT

-442 VTYKTKEFLGN
+442 VTYRPKEFLGN
-453 GLNVSTGIVRNQ
+453 GSNISTGIVRNQ
-465 GSYTTLSNNPIVF
+465 GSFITSANTPLVIANN
-478 VGDTLTTNIEVGN
+478 TLTSNIEVGN
-491 YVIGDNIPLDARVI
+491 YIIGDNIPLDARVI
-505 AIQDNQFV
+505 SIQDNQFV
-513 IMDKNSTATA
+513 VMDKNA
-523 TTTVK
+523 TTTAVNTVK
-528 FIDHRGFVRRVRI
+528 FINHRGFVRRVRVN
-541 DANTGNNVINA
+541 ANGGSTTIVA
-552 ATGYSFRSSGTHTV
+552 ASGFSFRSSGTHTV
-566 GGVTKNAPNERTI
+566 GGVSKNAPNERTI

-608 SVTLSGNVTTDANE
+608 SVTLNGSVTTAANE

-640 CDRFN
+640 CDRFSG
-645 ASPTVRC
+645 SPTVRC
-652 LISDIPTSESP
+652 LISDIAESESP
-663 KNVGVTTFK
+663 KNVGVTTFF
-672 VEDLNGVG
+672 VEDLNGIG
-680 VGWEVQGA
+680 VGWELQGA
-688 YFGQDGISISSI
+688 YFGQNGISISSI
-700 ETDPAN
+700 ETDPTN

-723 DGAQITAVDP
+723 DGARITAVEP
-733 SKDAT
+733 AKNTT

-749 SPPFVPTEDGLNTT
+749 SPPFVPTEDGLSTT
-763 DEFKDFKLVE
+763 NEFKDFKLVE
-773 GYLIFDDLTLKDVS
+773 GYLIFDDLTLRDES
-787 NNAFKIPDDDSLN
+787 GNASKIPDGDSLN

-810 NGVVMKLFATT
+810 SGVMKLFATT

>member
-11 PLRKSYRRVGIRR
+11 PLRKSYKRVGIRR
-24 DKNFSDLSSTS
+24 DRNFSDLSSTS

-56 DLAAIQN
+56 DLAAIEN
-63 ISSEGLDNSGYL
+63 ISSEGLSNSNYL
-75 KIAGSAV
+75 KIAGSSTK
-82 RYTNQGGDQLVY
+82 YTTQAGQQLAY
-94 DPRITYQNRLD
+94 NPRITFQNKLD
-105 KVKIF
+105 KIKIF

-142 NVDPNTTSADI
+142 TADPNTTSADV

-170 EGDFTYT
+170 DGDFTYT
-177 DKVHPQSVKSNTG
+177 EKVHPQSVKSNTG

-198 PTRTGTV
+198 PTKTGQV
-205 QLVVESTGYYTMD
+205 EFVVESTGYFTMD
-218 FNEVGYEEDNDKN
+218 FNTSGYEEDNDKN
-231 IISAGIGTYAEH
+231 IVSPGIGTYTEY

-253 GINGSAGTNQIT
+253 GINGSAGTNEIT
-265 IPASNLGQINNIG
+265 IPNSNLGKMNNIG

-293 KVTGFNKTTGVV
+293 TVSDFNKNTGVV
-305 NLITSSGNAVTGTI
+305 QLATSSGNAVTGTI

-328 ELGQRIRHPSDT
+328 ELGQNIIHKSVT

-352 FRYFHHKNFDSK
+352 LRYFHHKNFDSK
-364 DIIRVFDVDYKTPN
+364 DISRKFDIDYRTPA
-378 MAADGDLRFNHLFSL
+378 MSADQDLRFNYLFSL
-393 DYNFSN
+393 DYDFSN
-399 AGKGDFNRFNDNS
+399 AGKGDFNRFDDNS
-412 ILYGGT
+412 VLFGGT

-442 VTYKTKEFLGN
+442 VTYRPKEFLGN
-453 GLNVSTGIVRNQ
+453 GSNISTGIVRNQ
-465 GSYTTLSNNPIVF
+465 GSFITSANTPLVIANN
-478 VGDTLTTNIEVGN
+478 TLTSNIEVGN
-491 YVIGDNIPLDARVI
+491 YIIGDNIPLDARVI
-505 AIQDNQFV
+505 SIQDNQFV
-513 IMDKNSTATA
+513 VMDKNA
-523 TTTVK
+523 TTTAVNTVK
-528 FIDHRGFVRRVRI
+528 FINHRGFVRRVRVN
-541 DANTGNNVINA
+541 ANGGSTTIVA
-552 ATGYSFRSSGTHTV
+552 ASGFSFRSSGTHTV
-566 GGVTKNAPNERTI
+566 GGVSKNAPNERTI

-598 KIDSIATDGS
+598 IIDSIATDGS
-608 SVTLSGNVTTDANE
+608 SVTLSGSVTTAANE

-640 CDRFN
+640 CDRFSG
-645 ASPTVRC
+645 SPTVRC
-652 LISDIPTSESP
+652 LISDIAESESP
-663 KNVGVTTFK
+663 KNVGVTTFF
-672 VEDLNGVG
+672 VEDLNGIG
-680 VGWEVQGA
+680 VGWELQGA
-688 YFGQDGISISSI
+688 YFGQNGISISSI
-700 ETDPAN
+700 ETDPTN

-723 DGAQITAVDP
+723 DGARITAVEP
-733 SKDAT
+733 AKNTT

-749 SPPFVPTEDGLNTT
+749 SPPFVPTEDGLSTT
-763 DEFKDFKLVE
+763 NEFKDFKLVE
-773 GYLIFDDLTLKDVS
+773 GYLIFDDLTLRDES
-787 NNAFKIPDDDSLN
+787 GNASKIPDGDSLN

-810 NGVVMKLFATT
+810 SGVMKLFATT

>member
-11 PLRKSYRRVGIRR
+11 PLRKSYKRVGIRR
-24 DKNFSDLSSTS
+24 DRNFSDLSSTS

-56 DLAAIQN
+56 DLAAIEN
-63 ISSEGLDNSGYL
+63 ISSEGLSNSNYL
-75 KIAGSAV
+75 KIAGSSTK
-82 RYTNQGGDQLVY
+82 YSTQTGQQLAY
-94 DPRITYQNRLD
+94 NPRITFQNKLD
-105 KVKIF
+105 KIKIF

-142 NVDPNTTSADI
+142 TADPNTTSADV

-177 DKVHPQSVKSNTG
+177 EKVHPQSVKSNTG

-198 PTRTGTV
+198 PTKTGQV
-205 QLVVESTGYYTMD
+205 EFVIESTGYFTMD
-218 FNEVGYEEDNDKN
+218 FNTSGYEEDNDKN
-231 IISAGIGTYAEH
+231 IVSPGIGTYTEY

-253 GINGSAGTNQIT
+253 GINGSAGTNEIT
-265 IPASNLGQINNIG
+265 IPNSNLGKMNNIG

-293 KVTGFNKTTGVV
+293 TVSDFNKNTGVV
-305 NLITSSGNAVTGTI
+305 QLATSSGNAVTGTI

-328 ELGQRIRHPSDT
+328 ELGQNVIHKSVT

-352 FRYFHHKNFDSK
+352 LRYFHHKNFDSK
-364 DIIRVFDVDYKTPN
+364 DISRKFDVDYRTPA
-378 MAADGDLRFNHLFSL
+378 MSADQDLRFNYLFSL
-393 DYNFSN
+393 DYDFSN
-399 AGKGDFNRFNDNS
+399 AGKGDFNRFDDNS
-412 ILYGGT
+412 VLFGGT

-442 VTYKTKEFLGN
+442 VTYRPKEFLGN
-453 GLNVSTGIVRNQ
+453 GSNISTGIVRNQ
-465 GSYTTLSNNPIVF
+465 GSFITSTNTPLVVANN
-478 VGDTLTTNIEVGN
+478 TLTSNIEVGN
-491 YVIGDNIPLDARVI
+491 YIIGDNIPLDARVI
-505 AIQDNQFV
+505 SIQDNQFV
-513 IMDKNSTATA
+513 VMDKNA
-523 TTTVK
+523 TTTGVNTVK
-528 FIDHRGFVRRVRI
+528 FINHRGFVRRVRVN
-541 DANTGNNVINA
+541 ANGGNTTIVA
-552 ATGYSFRSSGTHTV
+552 ASGFSFRSSGTHTV
-566 GGVTKNAPNERTI
+566 GGVPKNAPNERTI

-608 SVTLSGNVTTDANE
+608 SVTLNGSVTTVANE

-640 CDRFN
+640 CDRFSG
-645 ASPTVRC
+645 SPTVRC
-652 LISDIPTSESP
+652 LISDIAESESP
-663 KNVGVTTFK
+663 KNVGVTTFF
-672 VEDLNGVG
+672 VEDLNGIG
-680 VGWEVQGA
+680 VGWELQGA
-688 YFGQDGISISSI
+688 YFGQNGISISSI
-700 ETDPAN
+700 ETDPTN

-723 DGAQITAVDP
+723 DGARITAVEP
-733 SKDAT
+733 AKNTT

-749 SPPFVPTEDGLNTT
+749 SPPFVPTEDGLSTT
-763 DEFKDFKLVE
+763 NEFKDFKLVE
-773 GYLIFDDLTLKDVS
+773 GYLIFDDLTLRDES
-787 NNAFKIPDDDSLN
+787 GNASKIPDGDSLN

-810 NGVVMKLFATT
+810 SGVMKLFATT